1 MELRPSLWTQLTCSS
16 DGEVNICDFLK
27 ILTTLYQTRKR
38 MPELGQ
44 KIAKNLFWTLFL
56 PNDVRV
62 CMFFLL
68 FSWKSFL
75 SFLYLPSSKYLK
87 HLARYVG
94 DLFRLFSLDYDVW
107 KTKVHLSL
115 FLEKEGGVDTLS
127 YVHTFSVFNSLSSR
141 FWQKNKQTIKKCF
154 EKQFI

>member
-1 MELRPSLWTQLTCSS
+1 MWTQLTCSS

-56 PNDVRV
+56 PNDVRG

-127 YVHTFSVFNSLSSR
+127 YVHTFSVFITIHILAKKPNKM
-141 FWQKNKQTIKKCF
+141 FWKAIYIK
-154 EKQFI
+154 

>member
-1 MELRPSLWTQLTCSS
+1 MWFPKDFNYIVPDKEENARIRTEDSKKLVLNTVSS
-16 DGEVNICDFLK
+16 QPTWGC
-27 ILTTLYQTRKR
+27 
-38 MPELGQ
+38 
-44 KIAKNLFWTLFL
+44 
-56 PNDVRV
+56 V
-62 CMFFLL
+62 CFFFF

-115 FLEKEGGVDTLS
+115 FLEKGGGVDTLS
-127 YVHTFSVFNSLSSR
+127 YVHTFSVFNSLPPGHILAKKTNKM
-141 FWQKNKQTIKKCF
+141 FWKAIL
-154 EKQFI
+154 